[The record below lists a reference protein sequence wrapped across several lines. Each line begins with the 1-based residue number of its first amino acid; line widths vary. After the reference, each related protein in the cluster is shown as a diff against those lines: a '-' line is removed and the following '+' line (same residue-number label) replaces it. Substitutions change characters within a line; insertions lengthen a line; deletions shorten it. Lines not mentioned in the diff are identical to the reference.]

1 VYTELSGGGIVRD
14 EFLKG
19 GYDWLGYHGGEKEP
33 AAVRFGIKPG
43 KV

>member
-1 VYTELSGGGIVRD
+1 MYIEFFGGGIVRD

-19 GYDWLGYHGGEKEP
+19 GYDWLGYYGGEKEFVV
-33 AAVRFGIKPG
+33 VRFGIKFG